1 MPEVVS
7 MKTKMLVTAMA
18 LMLAGCAQETAYRG
32 APTDVGETGI
42 GGPGT
47 SGTTSSGAGRSG
59 VGVDRQP
66 ATGSGSLTNR
76 TPAIGD

>member
-1 MPEVVS
+1 

-18 LMLAGCAQETAYRG
+18 LVLAGCAQDAAHRG
-32 APTDVGETGI
+32 ASTTDIGETGI

-47 SGTTSSGAGRSG
+47 SGTTASGAGHSG

-66 ATGSGSLTNR
+66 ATGTGSLTNR
-76 TPAIGD
+76 APAIGD